1 MVEEFE
7 TAAYKLKLNEYTKEP
22 VKTKFGYHII
32 LKTGEKEKA
41 SLEDSKK
48 SIMEKLAKEKIDS
61 DKTLS
66 INALV
71 ELRKSY
77 GMTIEDSELKS
88 QYEKYI
94 SNQLLNAT
102 TNTSTSSNN

>member
-1 MVEEFE
+1 
-7 TAAYKLKLNEYTKEP
+7 
-22 VKTKFGYHII
+22 
-32 LKTGEKEKA
+32 
-41 SLEDSKK
+41 
-48 SIMEKLAKEKIDS
+48 MEKLAKEKIDS

-102 TNTSTSSNN
+102 TSTSTSSNN